1 MNKKY
6 GRHTPAFLLL
16 FLAQKPSYGAALLA
30 KMKGELPYCF
40 ADSAIVYRSL
50 QDMEKQGLLETK
62 WKIIE
67 GGQPQKWYKI
77 TPKGI
82 SALAD
87 FAIDIKQRREN
98 LDFFLARYNE
108 VIKEEQN

>member
-16 FLAQKPSYGAALLA
+16 FLAQEPSYGASLLA
-30 KMKGELPYCF
+30 RMKENLPYCF

-50 QDMEKQGLLETK
+50 QDMEKQGLLETE

-67 GGQPQKWYKI
+67 GSQPQKWYKI
-77 TPKGI
+77 TTKGI
-82 SALAD
+82 SALTD
-87 FAIDIKQRREN
+87 FAVDIEQRRKN
-98 LDFFLARYNE
+98 FDFFLSGYNE
-108 VIKEEQN
+108 VIKKE

>member
-16 FLAQKPSYGAALLA
+16 FLAQEPAYGASLLNR
-30 KMKGELPYCF
+30 MKEELPYCF

-67 GGQPQKWYKI
+67 GAQPQKWYKI
-77 TPKGI
+77 TPKGM

-87 FAIDIKQRREN
+87 FAVDIKQRREN
-98 LDFFLARYNE
+98 LNFFLSCYHAM
-108 VIKEEQN
+108 VKEE